1 MFEQWRVSPS
11 TPRARMRNAA
21 THVRGRKEN
30 NNNPKNLKTHSGF
43 GAGTF
48 KLKMSCARSNGGD
61 QQKRPITIIG
71 LEGSANKI
79 GIGIVRDGEV
89 IWLP

>member
-1 MFEQWRVSPS
+1 M
-11 TPRARMRNAA
+11 
-21 THVRGRKEN
+21 
-30 NNNPKNLKTHSGF
+30 NLKFQEICS
-43 GAGTF
+43 
-48 KLKMSCARSNGGD
+48 KKVKMSCVTSNNGGV

-89 IWLP
+89 KRMMRWKILGFYRRPRLR

>member
-1 MFEQWRVSPS
+1 M
-11 TPRARMRNAA
+11 
-21 THVRGRKEN
+21 
-30 NNNPKNLKTHSGF
+30 NLEFQEICSNKV
-43 GAGTF
+43 
-48 KLKMSCARSNGGD
+48 KMSCVTSNNGGD

-89 IWLP
+89 RRWLQKNDEIRRRF